1 MTRCLLSEHDESR
14 TLAYSADSQLARK
27 NPTITDFP
35 ALGRFVDC
43 RLSNQQ
49 IECLYF
55 GHASG
60 IYLIVCLCSTDQVR
74 EVLHGWLHEQCFG
87 LGVLLRFLNGR

>member
-14 TLAYSADSQLARK
+14 TLAYSAYSQLARK

-43 RLSNQQ
+43 QTNRVNAFTLGT
-49 IECLYF
+49 YR
-55 GHASG
+55 A
-60 IYLIVCLCSTDQVR
+60 YLIVCLSSTGQVR
-74 EVLHGWLHEQCFG
+74 GAAWLHEQCFG
-87 LGVLLRFLNGR
+87 LGVLLRFLNGKRK